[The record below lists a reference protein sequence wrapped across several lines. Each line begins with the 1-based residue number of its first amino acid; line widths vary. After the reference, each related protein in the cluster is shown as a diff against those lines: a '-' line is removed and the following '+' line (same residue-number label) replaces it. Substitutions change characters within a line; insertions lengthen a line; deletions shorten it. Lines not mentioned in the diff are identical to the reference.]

1 MLPEFTDPTDRF
13 MIEARSRSGGMG
25 DIFKGTDQTTG
36 APVALKILRAAAS
49 HQERARFARE
59 ISILADLRHPNIVQY
74 VAHGTWL
81 DGRLFFAME
90 WLDGEDLGQRQ
101 RRAPLGLRDSV
112 EVVRRSAAA
121 MAAIHARGV
130 VHRDLKLS
138 NIFLVRGKGT
148 AIKLIDFG
156 VVKLAVPDDCPTER
170 GTIIGTPHFMAPE
183 QARGEAVDA
192 RADVYSLGAVLFR
205 LVTGRNVFETENA
218 IALLS
223 RLVVEDPPRS
233 QQIRFDVP
241 EALDEVLARAIAR
254 DREQR
259 YENGGELA
267 RALARVGELSNDPP
281 ATDRSASIVRRA
293 AAQEMMPRPGGPGD
307 ERPQVR
313 LANSERRVVACA
325 LFELGAGPLRPAVDA
340 ALREVL
346 GDDPRF
352 EPLPD
357 GRLAAALGVER
368 SRGDEAARA
377 ARAALTVARSTPGAR
392 ASVAVGHAVRG
403 RASLAG
409 EALDRAAQQ
418 LEYAAPG
425 AVRIDAHAIA
435 ALEGR
440 FVVQEDARGGVLVHE
455 DAAGFDAR
463 KLAGLSTA
471 ILGRE
476 HELAR
481 LQGIFSAIAED
492 GAPRAA
498 LVTGPAGIGKSRV
511 RAELIQHLE
520 TAPHAPII
528 LLCRGDAMSQGA
540 GLTTLGRALRALMG
554 IRDGERL
561 EDQVQKVSA
570 HVAMRL
576 ARPLRFLAGF
586 IGELAGVP
594 FPDEGNEPLRAARE
608 SPQLMESRTRMA
620 VEAFFRSKSE
630 TTPQILVIEDMH
642 WADSTT
648 VELVDWLL
656 GCADLRF
663 GVFAFARPELSAR
676 FPSLWEHRDV
686 TRVTLPP
693 LSPEAADRLAAS
705 ALPQADPATRGA
717 IVQRAGG
724 YGLFLEELIR
734 SAAEGRD
741 GVPLSVQALVQAR
754 VDRMSSGVRGALR
767 AASVFGQVFWTAGVA
782 ALLERAVG
790 AELAELEAGE
800 MIARQLEPRVPG
812 QVQWTFRQ
820 AVVRD
825 AAYASILEEDRAA
838 LHLAAAAWLESA
850 GVDPGLIAR
859 HAETGGD
866 KARAALLYARAT
878 RDPAAS
884 GAELD
889 EALELATRGLACG
902 AEGTTRAALL
912 VRRAELLEL
921 LGRLDE
927 ALDAAE
933 QASRLALPGSD
944 LWGEAQVV
952 AVTCMI
958 EAGQG
963 AEGDAR
969 AASALSPQFAAALS
983 PSIRA
988 KLLASRVR
996 ALAALGRPAEALR
1009 AAHAAMEAARRS
1021 GSTDALLHAREAHL
1035 AALMHAGDLA
1045 AAASLGAS
1053 LVADAD
1059 GAGDAVIAAR
1069 ARLNTGS
1076 ALNQLGLFEEAQAL
1090 LERALL
1096 DARSRKLRA
1105 IEGFALHNLGMSY
1118 ARLGN
1123 IEEGVAL
1130 ERQASGIADA
1140 CQISRLRFAGRL
1152 YEALFLVW
1160 RGAPGDHATAHAVAR
1175 WLCEEAAHHAAAL
1188 QAMASFAMARVQ
1200 LARRELRAAV
1210 DAAREASRHLA
1221 GGPIEEWSDAIR
1233 VTLVEALLAIGDERE
1248 ANAALDAAFSALA
1261 ARVEALRDPRQ
1272 RDAFLRGND
1281 DVGRLIA
1288 LARERLGRSLP
1299 STSRPPHAADPSAQR
1314 AAGAPSRS
1322 KVAKTAGALGRK
1334 ERAEAPSNNDPAAHR
1349 SASPAQSK
1357 DAHPEGAA
1365 AAAHEKGAPR
1375 S

>member
-1 MLPEFTDPTDRF
+1 
-13 MIEARSRSGGMG
+13 MG

-49 HQERARFARE
+49 SQERARFARE

-74 VAHGTWL
+74 IAHGTWL

-156 VVKLAVPDDCPTER
+156 VVKLATPDDCPTER

-183 QARGEAVDA
+183 QARGEQVDA
-192 RADVYSLGAVLFR
+192 RADVYSLGSVLFR

-218 IALLS
+218 IALLG
-223 RLVVEDPPRS
+223 RLVVEDPPRA

-241 EALDEVLARAIAR
+241 EPLDEVIARAIAR

-267 RALARVGELSNDPP
+267 RALARVGELNNDPP
-281 ATDRSASIVRRA
+281 ATDRSASVIRRA
-293 AAQEMMPRPGGPGD
+293 GAQEIVSSAAGPAGPGD

-313 LANSERRVVACA
+313 LASSERRVVACA
-325 LFELGAGPLRPAVDA
+325 LFELGAGPLRPEVET

-346 GDDPRF
+346 GDGARLDP
-352 EPLPD
+352 LL
-357 GRLAAALGVER
+357 GGQLVAVLGVER
-368 SRGDEAARA
+368 SRGDEAMRA
-377 ARAALTVARSTPGAR
+377 ARAALTVAQSTPGAR
-392 ASVAVGHAVRG
+392 VAVAVGHAVRG
-403 RASLAG
+403 RANLAG
-409 EALDRAAQQ
+409 DAIERAAQQ
-418 LEYAAPG
+418 LEHAVPG
-425 AVRIDAHAIA
+425 AVRIDAPAIA

-440 FVVQEDARGGVLVHE
+440 FVIQEDARGGVLVHE
-455 DAAGFDAR
+455 DATGVDAHAR
-463 KLAGLSTA
+463 ALLGHPAAT
-471 ILGRE
+471 IGRE

-481 LQGIFSAIAED
+481 LEAIFNEIAGD

-498 LVTGPAGIGKSRV
+498 LITGPAGIGKSRV
-511 RAELIQHLE
+511 RAELIQRLE
-520 TAPHAPII
+520 TASHAPVI
-528 LLCRGDAMSQGA
+528 LLCRGDPTSQGA
-540 GLTTLGRALRALMG
+540 GLPGLGRALRALMG
-554 IRDGERL
+554 IRDGDRP

-576 ARPLRFLAGF
+576 ARPLRFLTGF

-608 SPQLMESRTRMA
+608 SPQLMQSRTRMA

-642 WADSTT
+642 WADDTT
-648 VELVDWLL
+648 IELVDWLL

-663 GVFAFARPELSAR
+663 GVFGFARPELSAR

-686 TRVTLPP
+686 TRVTLSP
-693 LSPEAADRLAAS
+693 LSREAADRVVAT
-705 ALPQADPATRGA
+705 ALPQADPAARGA

-724 YGLFLEELIR
+724 YALFLEELIR
-734 SAAEGRD
+734 YAAEGRD
-741 GVPLSVQALVQAR
+741 GVPLSVQALVQLR
-754 VDRMSSGVRGALR
+754 VDRMSSGVREVLR

-800 MIARQLEPRVPG
+800 IVARQLEPRVPE
-812 QVQWTFRQ
+812 QAQWTFRQ
-820 AVVRD
+820 ALVRD

-859 HAETGGD
+859 HAEAGGD

-878 RDPAAS
+878 RDAAAS

-889 EALELATRGLACG
+889 EALDLATRGLACG

-912 VRRAELLEL
+912 VRRGEIFEL
-921 LGRLDE
+921 LGRVDE

-944 LWGEAQVV
+944 LWGEAQVL
-952 AVTCMI
+952 AATCMV
-958 EAGQG
+958 EGGQS

-988 KLLASRVR
+988 MLLASRAR
-996 ALAALGRPAEALR
+996 ALADLSRPAEALR
-1009 AAHAAMEAARRS
+1009 AAQAAMEAARAS
-1021 GSTDALLHAREAHL
+1021 GSTGALLRAREAHL
-1035 AALMHAGDLA
+1035 GALLHAGDLS

-1053 LVADAD
+1053 LAADAD
-1059 GAGDAVIAAR
+1059 GANDAVIAAR
-1069 ARLNTGS
+1069 ARLSAGA
-1076 ALNQLGLFEEAQAL
+1076 ALNQLGLFDEA
-1090 LERALL
+1090 RALL
-1096 DARSRKLRA
+1096 DRALQGARSRKLRA
-1105 IEGFALHNLGMSY
+1105 IEGLALHHLGVSH
-1118 ARLGN
+1118 ARLGD
-1123 IEEGVAL
+1123 IEEGIAF
-1130 ERQASGIADA
+1130 ERKASQIADE
-1140 CQISRLRFAGRL
+1140 CQLSRLRIAGRL
-1152 YEALFLVW
+1152 CEALFLVW
-1160 RGAPGDHATAHAVAR
+1160 RGAPGDHATAYSVAR
-1175 WLCEEAAHHAAAL
+1175 WLGEETAGHATAL
-1188 QAMASFAMARVQ
+1188 QAMASFALARVQ

-1221 GGPIEEWSDAIR
+1221 GGPVEEWSDAIR
-1233 VTLVEALLAIGDERE
+1233 LTLVEALLAMGEERE

-1261 ARVEALRDPRQ
+1261 ARVEVLRDPRH
-1272 RDAFLRGND
+1272 RDALLRGND

-1299 STSRPPHAADPSAQR
+1299 ASSAPRSPQAADPSAQR
-1314 AAGAPSRS
+1314 AAAAPSRS
-1322 KVAKTAGALGRK
+1322 KVARTAGASGRK
-1334 ERAEAPSNNDPAAHR
+1334 DRGEAPSNDPAAHR
-1349 SASPAQSK
+1349 GASPAQSK
-1357 DAHPEGAA
+1357 DAHGEGAA